1 MRAATDDAEGGGGG
15 PYLRLNV
22 SVNNIVC
29 VAIIN
34 RAQQLPEALLRLDRV
49 HAVRVALQVL
59 QDRPLDV
66 LEDEMQ
72 LGLAAEDL
80 DQIHDVVVLQLLE
93 DAHLAQRGL
102 AHLLVLVG
110 LLELLDRDDLA
121 RLLVAR
127 LEDDA
132 VRAERGERQ
141 QQQRERNGR
150 RQKKVAGRSSEKR
163 ESSVACSRINA
174 ARGAACAQA
183 ARPWGQAANR
193 RRRRDQFQN
202 AVGVFAHPSPIVPSV
217 S

>member
-1 MRAATDDAEGGGGG
+1 MRAVTDAEGGGGG

-22 SVNNIVC
+22 SVNNIVR

-141 QQQRERNGR
+141 QPQQRERNGR
-150 RQKKVAGRSSEKR
+150 RQKKVAGRSSEKQAR
-163 ESSVACSRINA
+163 EQRRVQQNKCGER
-174 ARGAACAQA
+174 RGMRSGSA
-183 ARPWGQAANR
+183 
-193 RRRRDQFQN
+193 
-202 AVGVFAHPSPIVPSV
+202 AVGPGSQQTA
-217 S
+217 

>member
-1 MRAATDDAEGGGGG
+1 M
-15 PYLRLNV
+15 
-22 SVNNIVC
+22 NNIVC

-72 LGLAAEDL
+72 LGLAPEDL

-132 VRAERGERQ
+132 VRAERGE
-141 QQQRERNGR
+141 
-150 RQKKVAGRSSEKR
+150 SSSSSSR
-163 ESSVACSRINA
+163 ESETGGVRKKWLGGA
-174 ARGAACAQA
+174 ARSARAASRA
-183 ARPWGQAANR
+183 AE
-193 RRRRDQFQN
+193 
-202 AVGVFAHPSPIVPSV
+202 
-217 S
+217 